1 MAFHH
6 FFFCLFWKKPPN
18 SCIFFGCGAGNL
30 TMNEKIEAIIQKI
43 GASNEDA
50 DRIRKAYDTAEK
62 AHDGQLRSSGEPYI
76 IHPLAVAEIL
86 SDYTV
91 DVDTIIGGLLHDCIE
106 DTDMDYAQIR
116 SQFGERV
123 ADLVEGV
130 TKLTRLPHATQEEE
144 ESENIRKM
152 FLAMAKDIHVIVIKL
167 CDRLHNMRTLMY
179 RPPEVRVV

>member
-1 MAFHH
+1 MDR
-6 FFFCLFWKKPPN
+6 
-18 SCIFFGCGAGNL
+18 
-30 TMNEKIEAIIQKI
+30 AIVF
-43 GASNEDA
+43 AV
-50 DRIRKAYDTAEK
+50 K
-62 AHDGQLRSSGEPYI
+62 AHHNTERRGKGFPYI

-152 FLAMAKDIHVIVIKL
+152 FLAMAHSHVKLSLSPLKVLSVDIALKKVS
-167 CDRLHNMRTLMY
+167 
-179 RPPEVRVV
+179 